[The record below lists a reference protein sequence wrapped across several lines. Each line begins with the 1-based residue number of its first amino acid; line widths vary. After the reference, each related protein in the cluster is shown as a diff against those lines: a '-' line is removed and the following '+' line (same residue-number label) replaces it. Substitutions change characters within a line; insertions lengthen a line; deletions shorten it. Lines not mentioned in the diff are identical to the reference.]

1 MPTNQF
7 DKEYRPFTDDED
19 AIIERLYH
27 DKQYREIA
35 AVLGRSIDAVK
46 RRASML
52 NLPEKTRTDTIKW
65 TPEKCDFL
73 RRHYNAPDWSGER
86 LANHL
91 RCTKLAL
98 YSQAAAMGLKNPHH
112 RFTLIEDAF
121 IKAKYHTEN
130 IEEIGF
136 LLGVSR
142 QAVMR
147 RARKLGIE
155 SKLKQIHYT
164 PEMDKFMLDMA
175 DNGTPLQEIA
185 NKMNKTKEAIKMR
198 LKRIR
203 KARREAL
210 KNSPA

>member
-27 DKQYREIA
+27 DKKYREIA

-65 TPEKCDFL
+65 TQEKCDFL
-73 RRHYNAPDWSGER
+73 RRHYNAPDWSGDR
-86 LANHL
+86 LAKHL

-98 YSQAAAMGLKNPHH
+98 YTQAASMGIKNQRHC
-112 RFTLIEDAF
+112 FTLYEDAF
-121 IKAKYHTEN
+121 IAAKYGCEN
-130 IEEIGF
+130 IEQIAG

-142 QAVMR
+142 QTIMR
-147 RARKLGIE
+147 RAKKLGIE

-175 DNGTPLQEIA
+175 DSGTPLQEIA
-185 NKMNKTKEAIKMR
+185 DKMNKTKEAIKMR

-203 KARREAL
+203 KARRQ
-210 KNSPA
+210 NS